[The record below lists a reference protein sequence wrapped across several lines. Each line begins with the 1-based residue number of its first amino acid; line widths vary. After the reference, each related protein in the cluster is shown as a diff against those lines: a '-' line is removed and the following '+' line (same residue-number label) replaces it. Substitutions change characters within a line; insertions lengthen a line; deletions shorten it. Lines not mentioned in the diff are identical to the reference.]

1 MNALPPLHRPLPAQ
15 IAARNPG
22 DRLVILTEN
31 SATRVVPMLAAQ
43 ALHAWPAV
51 LNAGPTGKILKREL
65 AARADVTA
73 RLGEATA

>member
-1 MNALPPLHRPLPAQ
+1 MLFR
-15 IAARNPG
+15 
-22 DRLVILTEN
+22 
-31 SATRVVPMLAAQ
+31 SVPMLAAQ